1 MSLPKNDRN
10 IRSLSGNQ
18 IPHAEGFEHAP
29 GAGEIARAISDA
41 LHQEFGDSHAAIK
54 LIVRATGANE
64 RAARNWF
71 DGKNAPSGEFLIALC
86 RSSDQVLEAVLVLS
100 GRTQILSAKRLVDA
114 KEKLQEMISL
124 IDDIGVSGDKAGNG
138 RSKRRQ

>member
-1 MSLPKNDRN
+1 MSLSKNDRI

-18 IPHAEGFEHAP
+18 IPRGEPPSHSP
-29 GAGEIARAISDA
+29 GASEIARAISEA

-86 RSSDQVLEAVLVLS
+86 RGSNRVLEAVLIMS
-100 GRTQILSAKRLVDA
+100 DRTEILHAKRLVDA
-114 KEKLQEMISL
+114 KEKLREMMSL
-124 IDDIGVSGDKAGNG
+124 IDEMGGPS
-138 RSKRRQ
+138 R

>member
-1 MSLPKNDRN
+1 MSLPKNDRI
-10 IRSLSGNQ
+10 IRSLSGNR
-18 IPHAEGFEHAP
+18 IPEGAFEHTP

-71 DGKNAPSGEFLIALC
+71 DGKNAPSGKSLIALC
-86 RSSDQVLEAVLVLS
+86 RSCDRVLEAVLVLS
-100 GRTQILSAKRLVDA
+100 GRTKILNAKRLVDA
-114 KEKLQEMISL
+114 KEKLLEMMSL
-124 IDDIGVSGDKAGNG
+124 IDEIEGPSE
-138 RSKRRQ
+138 

>member
-1 MSLPKNDRN
+1 MSPSQNDRT
-10 IRSLSGNQ
+10 IRSLSGKR
-18 IPHAEGFEHAP
+18 IHPEGAFEHPP

-71 DGKNAPSGEFLIALC
+71 DGKNAPSGESLIALC
-86 RSSDQVLEAVLVLS
+86 RSCDRVLEAVLVLS
-100 GRTQILSAKRLVDA
+100 GRSSILNAKHLVDA
-114 KEKLQEMISL
+114 KEKLLEMISL
-124 IDDIGVSGDKAGNG
+124 IDEIEGPSE
-138 RSKRRQ
+138 